1 MEYEKTNLTT
11 TLRNGVEACW
21 CLGFPSYDVIF
32 ERRFI
37 LRLQCANSPF
47 NGNQVLRQ
55 IIGRFRKALNSTS
68 KVHHHLVKL
77 HGGNGLVW

>member
-11 TLRNGVEACW
+11 TLRDSVEACR

-32 ERRFI
+32 ERRYV
-37 LRLQCANSPF
+37 LQLLCANSPF

-55 IIGRFRKALNSTS
+55 IIGRFQKVCNSTTREHYHAPDDAHPS
-68 KVHHHLVKL
+68 
-77 HGGNGLVW
+77 

>member
-11 TLRNGVEACW
+11 TLRDSVEACR

-32 ERRFI
+32 ERRYV
-37 LRLQCANSPF
+37 LQQPCANSPF

-55 IIGRFRKALNSTS
+55 IIGRFRKALTSTS
-68 KVHHHLVKL
+68 KVHHHLMKL
-77 HGGNGLVW
+77 TRGNGLVG